1 MIQIIL
7 AILLLLVVSYFVK
20 RILRQQQLASKE
32 QELEN
37 VEMESDLLDIDKSIA
52 QERAHQ
58 RKVEQEINDLK
69 KGNNQ

>member
-7 AILLLLVVSYFVK
+7 AIILLVVVSYFV
-20 RILRQQQLASKE
+20 RRVLRQQQLTAKE

-58 RKVEQEINDLK
+58 REIEKEINNLK
-69 KGNNQ
+69 KENKP

>member
-7 AILLLLVVSYFVK
+7 AIILLVVVSYFV
-20 RILRQQQLASKE
+20 RRVLRQQQLTAKE

-58 RKVEQEINDLK
+58 REIEKEINNLK
-69 KGNNQ
+69 RENKP